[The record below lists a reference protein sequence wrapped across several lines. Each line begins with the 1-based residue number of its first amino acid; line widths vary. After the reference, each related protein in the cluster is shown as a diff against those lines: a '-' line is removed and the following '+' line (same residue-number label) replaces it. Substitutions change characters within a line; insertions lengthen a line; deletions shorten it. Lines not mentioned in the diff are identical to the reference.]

1 MLPTESAQEYKAM
14 PIDKISTG
22 LKVLWIIGC
31 TIFGTIGG
39 AILIGGLSSIPL
51 TILGGVLGLVLGF
64 LAGRYIP
71 WYEWLIR

>member
-1 MLPTESAQEYKAM
+1 M
-14 PIDKISTG
+14 PIDKISNG

-31 TIFGTIGG
+31 AIFGAIGG

-64 LAGRYIP
+64 LEGRYIP